1 MNQGLPSLLSGGQP
15 RYLVLAQALIDDI
28 KAGRYPVDSLLP
40 TEHELCQQFSVSRHT
55 VREAIRRLSELGLIS
70 RQQGIGTRVKATQ
83 VASRYVQASEG
94 IADLSQYVR
103 DVRLEIELIED
114 VTLDDTLAE
123 LLEETK
129 SGQSWL
135 HVSGLRHRE
144 GDTEPLAR
152 SDVYINRAYRGIA
165 DDLGDGT
172 QPIYA
177 LIERRYGVQ
186 VVEVSQHLSAVNIG
200 EADARLLQV
209 EPGAAGL
216 LVVRKYFGA
225 NQDLLEVAISL
236 HPGSRFSYSITQHL
250 RFQGET

>member
-1 MNQGLPSLLSGGQP
+1 MSQGLPSLLSSGQP

-28 KAGRYPVDSLLP
+28 KAGRYPLGSLLP

-55 VREAIRRLSELGLIS
+55 VREAIRRLGELGLIS
-70 RQQGIGTRVKATQ
+70 RQQGVGTRVKATQ

-94 IADLSQYVR
+94 IADLHQYVR
-103 DVRLEIELIED
+103 DVRLEVSSIAD
-114 VTLDDTLAE
+114 VTADASLAE
-123 LLEETK
+123 LLESK
-129 SGQSWL
+129 PGQSWL
-135 HVSGLRHRE
+135 QVSGLRHRE
-144 GDTEPLAR
+144 GDAEPLAR

-165 DDLGDGT
+165 EDLGDGT

-177 LIERRYGVQ
+177 LIERRYGVH
-186 VVEVSQHLSAVNIG
+186 VVEVSQQLSAVNIG

-209 EPGAAGL
+209 EPGSAGL
-216 LVVRKYFGA
+216 LVIRKYFGA
-225 NQDLLEVAISL
+225 NQELLEVAVSL

>member
-1 MNQGLPSLLSGGQP
+1 MSQGLPSLLSGGQP

-28 KAGRYPVDSLLP
+28 KAGRYPLGSLLP

-70 RQQGIGTRVKATQ
+70 RQQGVGTRVKATE

-94 IADLSQYVR
+94 IADLHQYVR
-103 DVRLEIELIED
+103 DVRLEIDAIGD
-114 VTLDDTLAE
+114 VTLDDALAE
-123 LLEETK
+123 LLEAK
-129 SGQSWL
+129 PGQIWL
-135 HVSGLRHRE
+135 HVRGLRHRE

-200 EADARLLQV
+200 EADARLLDV
-209 EPGAAGL
+209 EPGEAGL
-216 LVVRKYFGA
+216 QVIRKYFGA
-225 NQDLLEVAISL
+225 NQELLEVAISL
-236 HPGSRFSYSITQHL
+236 HPGSRFSYSMTQHL
-250 RFQGET
+250 RFQGAS